1 MVFMEAPWVRAC
13 SKLTHVAFE
22 RQPPRLVRWG
32 FHASPFEPLMIGVTE
47 DGVLCRI
54 EFAHGRKAYVI
65 LDDWATAWPQTEFVK
80 DEKATRPILKKII
93 GQGGKNGGS
102 IKLQMTGT
110 EFQLAVWKELLKVPA
125 GETISYAELARRIK
139 KPKAMRAVGNAM
151 GANPVPIVVPCHRVI
166 ATGGGLG
173 GFGGGLTLKR
183 LLLEAERKEAA

>member
-1 MVFMEAPWVRAC
+1 
-13 SKLTHVAFE
+13 
-22 RQPPRLVRWG
+22 
-32 FHASPFEPLMIGVTE
+32 MIGLTE

-54 EFAHGRKAYVI
+54 EFAHGRKAPVI
-65 LDDWATAWPQTEFVK
+65 LSEWKKAWPGTEFVLDK
-80 DEKATRPILKKII
+80 KATLAVLRKILGKGTRGDGAVKLRVI
-93 GQGGKNGGS
+93 G
-102 IKLQMTGT
+102 TP
-110 EFQLAVWKELLKVPA
+110 FQQKVWKELLKVPA
-125 GETISYAELARRIK
+125 GETISYAELARRIR